1 MQKKIDLIKIEST
14 IRDTFTDAG
23 LTPEIKLFVS
33 SAKKGAIKEPFLLV
47 IQSAE
52 QIIVKI
58 LNKTELQVFVFMRS
72 YSQYNNQISLDIK
85 LIATSLGMSERS
97 VKRAIIKLETYNIL
111 KVIKH
116 PLDARRNIYIMNP
129 QSTWKGTA
137 ERYKEVMKA
146 FGYDNNRKFNVNQ
159 LVLELNENNETK

>member
-1 MQKKIDLIKIEST
+1 MKKIDLIKIESS
-14 IRDTFTDAG
+14 IYSAFEDAG
-23 LTPEIKLFVS
+23 IKPKINVNVFN
-33 SAKKGAIKEPFLLV
+33 KKEGAMKEPFLMV

-72 YSQYNNQISLDIK
+72 YSHYNNEISLDIK
-85 LIATSLGMSERS
+85 LIAASLGMSERS
-97 VKRAIIKLETYNIL
+97 VKRAIIKLETYSIL

-116 PLDARRNIYIMNP
+116 PLDARRNMYMMNP

-137 ERYKEVMKA
+137 ERYKEVMKH
-146 FGYDNNRKFNVNQ
+146 FGYENNLNKNINQ
-159 LVLELNENNETK
+159 LVLELKENNETK